1 MCASSRERGTN
12 IILQRLMVSEVVVNT
27 FIWGHIEMGVSKGNI
42 YTESLSLAHVCTQG
56 SPTLWKCKAFR
67 YRWLPV

>member
-12 IILQRLMVSEVVVNT
+12 IMLQRLMVSEVVVNT
-27 FIWGHIEMGVSKGNI
+27 FIWGHIAMGVSKGNI
-42 YTESLSLAHVCTQG
+42 YTESLSLVHVCTG
-56 SPTLWKCKAFR
+56 ASSTLWKCKAFR